1 MKHQNKSQF
10 KIIVDALAKS
20 SSAPTAAWPE
30 LIGETPISSKAT
42 VVRNLPVV
50 LCTCVIPALVPSMSG
65 LVVALIRH
73 DVGELGLVMVLVAFI
88 I

>member
-30 LIGETPISSKAT
+30 LIRETPVSSEAT
-42 VVRNLPVV
+42 IVWNLPVV
-50 LCTCVIPALVPSMSG
+50 LCTGVIPALGPTMSS
-65 LVVALIRH
+65 LVLALIRQ